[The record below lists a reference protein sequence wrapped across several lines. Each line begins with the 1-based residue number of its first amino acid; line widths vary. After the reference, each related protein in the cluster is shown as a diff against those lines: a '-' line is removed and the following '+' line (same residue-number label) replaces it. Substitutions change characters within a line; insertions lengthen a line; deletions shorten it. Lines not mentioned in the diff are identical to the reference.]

1 MFFFCTKCE
10 GFLKISEP
18 TISQDCL
25 TTYAASVVIL
35 QVERHKEVSVY
46 AMEIDSQAQSCV
58 H

>member
-1 MFFFCTKCE
+1 MRK
-10 GFLKISEP
+10 L

-46 AMEIDSQAQSCV
+46 AMEIDSQAQS
-58 H
+58 

>member
-1 MFFFCTKCE
+1 MRK
-10 GFLKISEP
+10 P

-46 AMEIDSQAQSCV
+46 AMEIETSL
-58 H
+58 